1 MHEKGVGRYVVL
13 FRMLLGRALIFL
25 SSVLE
30 FMLKNKLSLL
40 VLIFFLNHLRS
51 LRTMA
56 LTLTGLFSRK

>member
-13 FRMLLGRALIFL
+13 FRMLLGRALTFL
-25 SSVLE
+25 SGVIE

>member
-1 MHEKGVGRYVVL
+1 MWYYLECYI
-13 FRMLLGRALIFL
+13 LGRALTFL
-25 SSVLE
+25 LRTKTTLLE
-30 FMLKNKLSLL
+30 FMLKYKLSLL